1 MIKFKLMIIKW
12 LGLDSIEK
20 IENMQHR
27 IAMLEEKDYD
37 ISHME
42 NQIDDF
48 EYEMDNKI
56 EYAKDDIT
64 YEYEA
69 HISNA
74 IEEIKKGFEV
84 KLNVKLQEI
93 V

>member
-20 IENMQHR
+20 IENMQHK

-37 ISHME
+37 IAHME

-48 EYEMDNKI
+48 EYQMDNKI
-56 EYAKDDIT
+56 DDVKDDIT

-74 IEEIKKGFEV
+74 IEEIKEGFEV